1 MSVVTVWFDMHFPW
15 YVYSSQRNNKLMT
28 NEQNTLLISPPPV
41 TSDTVMEVIRSITS
55 SDNQGGPLLEAVVND
70 VETSLDEIEFR

>member
-1 MSVVTVWFDMHFPW
+1 
-15 YVYSSQRNNKLMT
+15 MT
-28 NEQNTLLISPPPV
+28 NEQNTLLISPSPV